1 MVANQKCWP
10 ETDSIAALAQP
21 WRPIASRTFSW
32 GLCGARLRPHIEVF
46 RSARLVDQIGG
57 GGGSRTRV
65 RGFAAIGSTC
75 LGSVYCFN
83 RKRPGGQGAVGEP
96 GRF

>member
-1 MVANQKCWP
+1 MSK
-10 ETDSIAALAQP
+10 
-21 WRPIASRTFSW
+21 RPVRGVRPATLGARTFHQSLL
-32 GLCGARLRPHIEVF
+32 GIRKPYALLSLRRLCLLSYVM
-46 RSARLVDQIGG
+46 VGG
-57 GGGSRTRV
+57 GGGSRSRV

-96 GRF
+96 GKF